1 MEFHSVGRS
10 AEAKAQRISSQTP
23 TKSVPFGTGIIR
35 IPWMWMLIKRV
46 AWKMNLLTY
55 TCLMIFAVA
64 HLASVAS
71 KPSNT
76 GQ

>member
-1 MEFHSVGRS
+1 
-10 AEAKAQRISSQTP
+10 
-23 TKSVPFGTGIIR
+23 
-35 IPWMWMLIKRV
+35 MWMLIKRV